1 MSGSKHR
8 KKQQLIWDFTD
19 FVARDY
25 RENASNSALLLEK
38 LATIENLRFRG
49 YSENRYTL
57 VDGLIS
63 LLTRI
68 PVTDTELI
76 KKTTD
81 LFIKCSDEFGKT
93 RLCNYWSMTY
103 NSTLEN
109 ILRTQKWTISVND
122 QHYIIPGVMVALKF
136 GYTEWLDEFLAN
148 FDTNIDYALQWFSRA
163 WDSPDAEVREAAVLF
178 FQRFSSEQK
187 QLIIESFTSGIYEYN
202 ANMLQF
208 LLEQGFYAV
217 SNPVISLMLAL
228 LREDY
233 STIIQED
240 HTITILRY
248 LIQFLDES
256 DLAVQAETV
265 LRNLNSKTDQMAL
278 CVLFL
283 QDANSRIATIAA
295 DCGYEPFRSA
305 HKACFFFLTK
315 QFAKYDTFDFDH
327 SLLRSFYETTDA
339 AMRRRITQAVRQ
351 SGNPVYLDIL
361 SLKQTSFA
369 VDVSTHSKAMLQVL
383 QENKQWEAL
392 WQKVIELPFIN
403 SVSALGKLLKN
414 GWQPGNSE
422 DNQLYQ
428 KLAEVVRSNI
438 AQPQQ
443 LTTHMP
449 AAVRCAALQTE
460 TSLNA
465 FAFTPDSSQVVIAPG
480 SPKLIFWDFL
490 HGREEKSLTGFNL
503 PLSHLKITAD
513 GTLFCAEQTLIPQ
526 QPGAIYR
533 WASWEAAPTL
543 HKLTEQPG
551 IVKILEL
558 LPNNRLLVVREGQK
572 PQILDAT
579 GGQLLTTLPAEQV
592 KLALIIP
599 EKDIMILTGEQFYS
613 FDLTQYSLI
622 EQDEN
627 FYRERSESIF
637 YLGTMEKVFVGD
649 ADGAVESLVLAYS
662 ENDNKQFP
670 LLRYYSLE
678 GSKAGVCALTALS
691 QHDLLVVGIGD
702 GRIIFRSYVRSKWE
716 VTFRTSSGQLGGLQI
731 SPDERFMAVAE
742 SNNELSLWDLRPLDL
757 HKLLQQP
764 LLSATAQ
771 HLAALKL
778 LQENSAEL
786 PLRVQNSLTYILEIL
801 RYRYRYA
808 IEIDAVPEIV
818 AGNFD
823 IEL

>member
-8 KKQQLIWDFTD
+8 KKQQLIWDFAG
-19 FVARDY
+19 FVSGDY
-25 RENASNSALLLEK
+25 WENTHNPALLLEK

-49 YSENRYTL
+49 YSYNRYTL
-57 VDGLIS
+57 GGSLIS

-68 PVTDTELI
+68 PENDTELI

-81 LFIKCSDEFGKT
+81 LFIKYASEAEKNQ
-93 RLCNYWSMTY
+93 LCRYWSTSC
-103 NSTLEN
+103 NGTLEN
-109 ILRTQKWTISVND
+109 ILRTQKWTIPIND
-122 QHYIIPGVMVALKF
+122 QYSIVAGVIVALKF
-136 GYTEWLDEFLAN
+136 RYTDWLDEFVAN
-148 FDTNIDYALQWFSRA
+148 FDNNIDYALQWFTQA
-163 WDSPDAEVREAAVLF
+163 WNSADTEVKEAAKLF
-178 FQRFSSEQK
+178 FQCFSAEQK
-187 QLIIESFTSGIYEYN
+187 QLIVENFASGIYDYYN
-202 ANMLQF
+202 PDQLQF
-208 LLEQGFYAV
+208 LLEQGVYTV
-217 SNPVISLMLAL
+217 TDPRISLMLTLA
-228 LREDY
+228 RENY
-233 STIIQED
+233 SNINQDDSFIIG
-240 HTITILRY
+240 Y
-248 LIQFLDES
+248 LVEFLDVPY
-256 DLAVQAETV
+256 LAAQAETV
-265 LRNLNSKTDQMAL
+265 LRNLHSKAGQVAF
-278 CVLFL
+278 CYLFL
-283 QDANSRIATIAA
+283 EKGITQVATIAA
-295 DCGYEPFRSA
+295 ECDYAPINPIR
-305 HKACFFFLTK
+305 KALFFFLSR
-315 QFAKYDTFDFDH
+315 QFTKYDTFDFDH
-327 SLLRSFYETTDA
+327 SHLRGFYETANA
-339 AMRRRITQAVRQ
+339 AMRRQITQIVRE
-351 SGNPVYLDIL
+351 SGNPAYLDIL

-383 QENKQWEAL
+383 QENGQWEAL
-392 WQKVIELPFIN
+392 WQKVLELPFIN

-414 GWQPGNSE
+414 GWQPSNPE

-428 KLAEVVRSNI
+428 KLTELVRSKI

-443 LTTHMP
+443 LTTSMP
-449 AAVRCAALQTE
+449 AVVRCAALQTE
-460 TSLNA
+460 NALNA
-465 FAFTPDSSQVVIAPG
+465 FAFTPNGLQVVIAPD

-490 HGREEKSLTGFNL
+490 HGREEKTLTGFNF
-503 PLSHLKITAD
+503 PLSHLKFTAD
-513 GTLFCAEQTLIPQ
+513 GTLFCAEQTLNKRQ
-526 QPGAIYR
+526 AGAIYR

-558 LPNNRLLVVREGQK
+558 LPNNRLLVVREGQQ

-579 GGQLLTTLPAEQV
+579 SGQLITKLPAKQI

-599 EKDIMILTGEQFYS
+599 EKDIMILTGAQFYS
-613 FDLTQYSLI
+613 FDLTHYSLI

-627 FYRERSESIF
+627 FYQERSEAIF
-637 YLGTMEKVFVGD
+637 YLGALEKVFVGD
-649 ADGAVESLVLAYS
+649 ADGAVESLVLAHF
-662 ENDNKQFP
+662 ENEANPFP

-678 GSKAGVCALTALS
+678 GSKASVCALTGLS

-702 GRIIFRSYVRSKWE
+702 GRIVFRSYVRSKWA
-716 VTFRTSSGQLGGLQI
+716 VTFRTASGQLHGLQI

-742 SNNELSLWDLRPLDL
+742 SNSELSLWDLRPLDL

-786 PLRVQNSLTYILEIL
+786 PTRVQNSLAYILEIL